1 MKKTLCF
8 YFQIHQP
15 VRLRRY
21 RFFDIGKRHDY
32 FDEYVNRSTIR
43 RVAERCYLPM
53 NHLIMD
59 LIKRYGTNFKVSFSI
74 SGSALEQFALHAP
87 EVIESFK
94 ELAKTGSVEFL
105 AETYAHSL
113 ASLSDTDEF
122 ERQVQRHAAK
132 MEELFGQTPVTL
144 RNSSLIYSD
153 QIGERVAA
161 MGFES
166 MLTDGAKHVLG
177 WKSPNFVYT
186 NVMNP
191 RLKLLLKNSRLSD
204 DLTLRFSDH
213 SWHEWP
219 LTADKYA
226 RWLKDCTQDSEI
238 VNLFMNYET
247 FGENQ
252 LAETGIFEF
261 MRSLPEYIFSTTDF
275 EFLTPSEAV
284 KKHQP
289 VAPLHVPY
297 PISWADE
304 EKDITGWLGNE
315 LQNEAFEELFKI
327 QPKVEALNDPEL
339 NEDYSRLQASDHFY
353 YMRTKLFSDNDYHRY
368 VSPYETPY
376 EAFIN
381 YMNVLSDF
389 VARVEDMEKMRNIVG
404 NEITEEE
411 KSPEKKKR
419 TPRVKST
426 ESAAK
431 ATKKVSTKEKQV
443 KSKH

>member
-1 MKKTLCF
+1 
-8 YFQIHQP
+8 
-15 VRLRRY
+15 
-21 RFFDIGKRHDY
+21 
-32 FDEYVNRSTIR
+32 
-43 RVAERCYLPM
+43 M
-53 NHLIMD
+53 NPLIMD

-132 MEELFGQTPVTL
+132 MEELFGQKPVTL

-226 RWLKDCTQDSEI
+226 RWLKDSTQDSEI

-389 VARVEDMEKMRNIVG
+389 VARVEDMEKIRNIVG

>member
-53 NHLIMD
+53 SHLIMD

-132 MEELFGQTPVTL
+132 MEELFGQKPVTL

-226 RWLKDCTQDSEI
+226 RWLKDSTQDSEI

-389 VARVEDMEKMRNIVG
+389 VARVEDMEKMRNIAG
-404 NEITEEE
+404 NKITEEE
-411 KSPEKKKR
+411 KSSEKKKR
-419 TPRVKST
+419 TPRVKSA

-431 ATKKVSTKEKQV
+431 ATKKVRTKEKQV

>member
-132 MEELFGQTPVTL
+132 MEELFGQKPVTL

-389 VARVEDMEKMRNIVG
+389 IARVEDMEKMRNIVG

>member
-132 MEELFGQTPVTL
+132 MEELFGQKPVTL

-191 RLKLLLKNSRLSD
+191 RLKLLWKNARLSD

>member
-1 MKKTLCF
+1 MRTICL
-8 YFQIHQP
+8 YFEIHQIIH
-15 VRLRRY
+15 LKRY
-21 RFFDIGKRHDY
+21 RFFDIGNDHYYYDDY
-32 FDEYVNRSTIR
+32 ANETGMNE
-43 RVAERCYLPM
+43 VAERSYIPAL
-53 NHLIMD
+53 NALIEMA
-59 LIKRYGTNFKVSFSI
+59 KNSGGAFKVALSI
-74 SGSALEQFALHAP
+74 SGVALEQLEIHAP
-87 EVIESFK
+87 AVIDLLHQLNE
-94 ELAKTGSVEFL
+94 TGCCEFL
-105 AETYAHSL
+105 CEPYSHGLSSL
-113 ASLSDTDEF
+113 ANEDCFREEVL
-122 ERQVQRHAAK
+122 RQRDK
-132 MEELFGQTPVTL
+132 MKQMFGKEPKVF

-153 QIGERVAA
+153 EIGGLVAS
-161 MGFES
+161 MGFKG
-166 MLTDGAKHVLG
+166 MLTEGAKHVLG

-226 RWLKDCTQDSEI
+226 RWLKDSTQDSEI

-389 VARVEDMEKMRNIVG
+389 VARVEDMEKMRNIAG
-404 NEITEEE
+404 NKITEEE

>member
-43 RVAERCYLPM
+43 RITEKCYLPM

-122 ERQVQRHAAK
+122 ERQVQRHTAR
-132 MEELFGQTPVTL
+132 MEELFGQKPVTL

-213 SWHEWP
+213 SWREWP

-226 RWLKDCTQDSEI
+226 RWLKDSTQDSEI

-389 VARVEDMEKMRNIVG
+389 VARVEDMEKIRNIVG

>member
-43 RVAERCYLPM
+43 RITEKCYLPM

-122 ERQVQRHAAK
+122 ERQVQRHTAR
-132 MEELFGQTPVTL
+132 MEELFGQKPVTL

-191 RLKLLLKNSRLSD
+191 RLKLLLKNSRLSN

-226 RWLKDCTQDSEI
+226 RWLKDSTQDSEI

-389 VARVEDMEKMRNIVG
+389 VARVEDMEKIRNIVG

>member
-43 RVAERCYLPM
+43 RITEKCYLPM

-122 ERQVQRHAAK
+122 ERQVQRHTAR
-132 MEELFGQTPVTL
+132 MEELFGQKPVTL

-226 RWLKDCTQDSEI
+226 RWLKDSTQDSEI

-353 YMRTKLFSDNDYHRY
+353 YMRTKLFFDNDYHRY

-389 VARVEDMEKMRNIVG
+389 VARVEDMEKIRNIVG

>member
-132 MEELFGQTPVTL
+132 MEELFGQKPVTL

-226 RWLKDCTQDSEI
+226 RWLKDSTQDSEI

-389 VARVEDMEKMRNIVG
+389 VARVEDMEKIRNIVG

>member
-132 MEELFGQTPVTL
+132 MEELFGQKPVTL

-226 RWLKDCTQDSEI
+226 RWLKDSTQDSEI
-238 VNLFMNYET
+238 VNLFMNYEVYAFFT
-247 FGENQ
+247 R
-252 LAETGIFEF
+252 I
-261 MRSLPEYIFSTTDF
+261 YI
-275 EFLTPSEAV
+275 L
-284 KKHQP
+284 
-289 VAPLHVPY
+289 
-297 PISWADE
+297 
-304 EKDITGWLGNE
+304 
-315 LQNEAFEELFKI
+315 
-327 QPKVEALNDPEL
+327 
-339 NEDYSRLQASDHFY
+339 
-353 YMRTKLFSDNDYHRY
+353 DNR
-368 VSPYETPY
+368 
-376 EAFIN
+376 F
-381 YMNVLSDF
+381 
-389 VARVEDMEKMRNIVG
+389 
-404 NEITEEE
+404 
-411 KSPEKKKR
+411 
-419 TPRVKST
+419 
-426 ESAAK
+426 
-431 ATKKVSTKEKQV
+431 
-443 KSKH
+443 

>member
-43 RVAERCYLPM
+43 RIAERCYLPM

-59 LIKRYGTNFKVSFSI
+59 LIKHYGTNFKVSFSI

-87 EVIESFK
+87 EVIESFQ
-94 ELAKTGSVEFL
+94 ELAKTGCVEFL

-122 ERQVQRHAAK
+122 ERQVRRHVVK
-132 MEELFGQTPVTL
+132 MEELFGQKPVTL

-226 RWLKDCTQDSEI
+226 RWLKDSTRDSEI

-275 EFLTPSEAV
+275 EFLTPGEAV

-389 VARVEDMEKMRNIVG
+389 IARVEDMEKMRNIASD
-404 NEITEEE
+404 NISEEE

-419 TPRVKST
+419 TLRAKN
-426 ESAAK
+426 EGSAAK
-431 ATKKVSTKEKQV
+431 TTKR
-443 KSKH
+443 

>member
-43 RVAERCYLPM
+43 RIAERCYLPM

-122 ERQVQRHAAK
+122 ERQVRRHVTK
-132 MEELFGQTPVTL
+132 MEELFGVKPVTL

-226 RWLKDCTQDSEI
+226 RWLKDSTRDSEI

-275 EFLTPSEAV
+275 EFLTPGEAV

-353 YMRTKLFSDNDYHRY
+353 YMKTKLFSDNDYHRY

-389 VARVEDMEKMRNIVG
+389 VARVEDMEKMCNIAG
-404 NEITEEE
+404 DKIAEEE

-419 TPRVKST
+419 TSSVNKA

-431 ATKKVSTKEKQV
+431 TTKKVSKKEKQV

>member
-43 RVAERCYLPM
+43 RITEKCYLPM

-122 ERQVQRHAAK
+122 ERQVQRHTAR
-132 MEELFGQTPVTL
+132 MEELFGQKPVTL

-204 DLTLRFSDH
+204 DLTLHFSDH

-226 RWLKDCTQDSEI
+226 RWLKDSTQDSEI

-389 VARVEDMEKMRNIVG
+389 VARVEDMEKIRNIVG

>member
-43 RVAERCYLPM
+43 RITEKCYLPM

-122 ERQVQRHAAK
+122 ERQVQRHTAK
-132 MEELFGQTPVTL
+132 MEELFGQKPVTL

-166 MLTDGAKHVLG
+166 MLTDGAKHVLE

-226 RWLKDCTQDSEI
+226 RWLKDSTQDSEI

-389 VARVEDMEKMRNIVG
+389 VARVEDMEKIRNIVG

>member
-43 RVAERCYLPM
+43 RITEKCYLPM

-122 ERQVQRHAAK
+122 ERQVQRHTAR
-132 MEELFGQTPVTL
+132 MEELFGQKPVTL

-213 SWHEWP
+213 SRHEWP

-226 RWLKDCTQDSEI
+226 RWLKDSTQDSEI

-389 VARVEDMEKMRNIVG
+389 VARVEDMEKIRNIVG

>member
-132 MEELFGQTPVTL
+132 MEELFGQKPVTL

-166 MLTDGAKHVLG
+166 ERVWWRRQPARDVAGKI
-177 WKSPNFVYT
+177 
-186 NVMNP
+186 
-191 RLKLLLKNSRLSD
+191 RKLLL
-204 DLTLRFSDH
+204 LRCKPVERF
-213 SWHEWP
+213 
-219 LTADKYA
+219 
-226 RWLKDCTQDSEI
+226 
-238 VNLFMNYET
+238 
-247 FGENQ
+247 
-252 LAETGIFEF
+252 
-261 MRSLPEYIFSTTDF
+261 PER
-275 EFLTPSEAV
+275 
-284 KKHQP
+284 K
-289 VAPLHVPY
+289 
-297 PISWADE
+297 
-304 EKDITGWLGNE
+304 
-315 LQNEAFEELFKI
+315 AFERVAACFQLFQRQDEL
-327 QPKVEALNDPEL
+327 
-339 NEDYSRLQASDHFY
+339 
-353 YMRTKLFSDNDYHRY
+353 
-368 VSPYETPY
+368 
-376 EAFIN
+376 
-381 YMNVLSDF
+381 
-389 VARVEDMEKMRNIVG
+389 
-404 NEITEEE
+404 
-411 KSPEKKKR
+411 
-419 TPRVKST
+419 
-426 ESAAK
+426 
-431 ATKKVSTKEKQV
+431 
-443 KSKH
+443 

>member
-1 MKKTLCF
+1 M
-8 YFQIHQP
+8 
-15 VRLRRY
+15 
-21 RFFDIGKRHDY
+21 
-32 FDEYVNRSTIR
+32 
-43 RVAERCYLPM
+43 
-53 NHLIMD
+53 
-59 LIKRYGTNFKVSFSI
+59 
-74 SGSALEQFALHAP
+74 EQFALHAP

-122 ERQVQRHAAK
+122 ERQVQRHTAR
-132 MEELFGQTPVTL
+132 MEELFGQKPVTL

-186 NVMNP
+186 NVMN
-191 RLKLLLKNSRLSD
+191 SRLSD

-226 RWLKDCTQDSEI
+226 RWLKDSTQDSEI

-389 VARVEDMEKMRNIVG
+389 VARVEDMEKIRNIVG